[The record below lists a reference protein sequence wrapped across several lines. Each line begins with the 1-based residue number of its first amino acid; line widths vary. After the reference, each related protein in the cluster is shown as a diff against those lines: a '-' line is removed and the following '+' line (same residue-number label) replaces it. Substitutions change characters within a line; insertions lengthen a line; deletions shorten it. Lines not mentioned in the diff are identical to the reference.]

1 MLLALV
7 AAVVE
12 DAAIPTLGDEWVV
25 TAEIALLNK
34 FAIALAADSATTVGG
49 FKIDD
54 QLARVFS
61 VLSSHE
67 DGHQFK

>member
-1 MLLALV
+1 
-7 AAVVE
+7 
-12 DAAIPTLGDEWVV
+12 V